1 MQLRERLTAEMKTA
15 MKSRDSLRLSAIR
28 MILSSVKNRD
38 IELKREM
45 DDREITETIVTLCK
59 QRRESIR
66 LFKEAGRQELVDKE
80 EAELALML
88 EFLPQQLTREELE
101 SLVDKAIAETS
112 ATSGKDMGKVMK
124 VLQSQ
129 VSGRADGK
137 LVSEVVKQKLA

>member
-1 MQLRERLTAEMKTA
+1 MQLRERLTAA
-15 MKSRDSLRLSAIR
+15 MKEAMKNRDSLRLSAIR
-28 MILSSVKNRD
+28 MTLSSVKNRD
-38 IELKREM
+38 IELRREM
-45 DDREITETIVTLCK
+45 NDQEITETIVTLCK

-80 EAELALML
+80 EAELALL
-88 EFLPQQLTREELE
+88 QEFLPQQLTREELE
-101 SLVDKAIAETS
+101 ALVAQAISETS

-124 VLQSQ
+124 HLQPL

>member
-1 MQLRERLTAEMKTA
+1 MQLRERLQSEMKQA
-15 MKSRDSLRLSAIR
+15 MKSRDALRLSAIR
-28 MILSSVKNRD
+28 MVISAVKNRD
-38 IELKREM
+38 IEARHELG
-45 DDREITETIVTLCK
+45 DAEITETISTLCK

-80 EAELALML
+80 EAELGVML

-101 SLVDKAIAETS
+101 SLVEKAIAETAAS
-112 ATSGKDMGKVMK
+112 GGKDMGKVMK
-124 VLQSQ
+124 HLVPM

>member
-1 MQLRERLTAEMKTA
+1 MQLRERLQTELKEA
-15 MKSRDSLRLSAIR
+15 MKSRDALRLSTIR
-28 MILSSVKNRD
+28 SVLSSVKNRD
-38 IELKREM
+38 IELRRELG
-45 DDREITETIVTLCK
+45 DTEITETIVTLCK

-80 EAELALML
+80 ESELALLMGY
-88 EFLPQQLTREELE
+88 LPQQLTREELV

-124 VLQSQ
+124 ALLPS

-137 LVSEVVKQKLA
+137 LVSEVVKEKLA

>member
-1 MQLRERLTAEMKTA
+1 MQLRERLQAEMKEA
-15 MKSRDSLRLSAIR
+15 MKSRDALRLSAIR
-28 MILSSVKNRD
+28 MVLSSVKNRD
-38 IELKREM
+38 IEFRRELN
-45 DDREITETIVTLCK
+45 DAEITETIATLCK

-80 EAELALML
+80 EAELKLML

-101 SLVDKAIAETS
+101 ALVDKAIAETS

-124 VLQSQ
+124 ALVPN

-137 LVSEVVKQKLA
+137 LVSEVVKEKLA

>member
-1 MQLRERLTAEMKTA
+1 MQLRERLTAA
-15 MKSRDSLRLSAIR
+15 MKEAMKNRDSLRLSAIR
-28 MILSSVKNRD
+28 MVLSSVKNRD
-38 IELKREM
+38 IELRREM
-45 DDREITETIVTLCK
+45 NDGEITETIVTLCK

-80 EAELALML
+80 EAELALL
-88 EFLPQQLTREELE
+88 QEFLPQQLTREELE
-101 SLVDKAIAETS
+101 ALVAQAISETS

-124 VLQSQ
+124 HLQPL

>member
-1 MQLRERLTAEMKTA
+1 MKEA
-15 MKSRDSLRLSAIR
+15 MKSRDTLRLSVIR
-28 MILSSVKNRD
+28 MIISSVKNRD
-38 IELKREM
+38 IELRRELN
-45 DDREITETIVTLCK
+45 DAEITDAIVSLCK

-66 LFKEAGRQELVDKE
+66 LFKEAGRQDLVEKE
-80 EAELALML
+80 EAELALMQ

-101 SLVDKAIAETS
+101 SLVDKAIAETA

-124 VLQSQ
+124 ALQPQ

>member
-1 MQLRERLTAEMKTA
+1 MQLRERLTAQMKEA
-15 MKSRDSLRLSAIR
+15 MKSRDALRLSTIR
-28 MILSSVKNRD
+28 MVLSSVKNRD
-38 IELKREM
+38 IELRREM
-45 DDREITETIVTLCK
+45 NDAEIIETIGTLCK

-80 EAELALML
+80 EAELALL
-88 EFLPQQLTREELE
+88 IEFLPQQLTREELE

-124 VLQSQ
+124 ALMPD

-137 LVSEVVKQKLA
+137 LVSEVVKEKLA

>member
-101 SLVDKAIAETS
+101 SLVDKAIAETA

>member
-1 MQLRERLTAEMKTA
+1 MQLRERLKDELKEA
-15 MKSRDSLRLSAIR
+15 MKSRDALRLSTIR
-28 MILSSVKNRD
+28 SVISTVKNRD
-38 IELKREM
+38 IEIRRELN
-45 DDREITETIVTLCK
+45 DAEITETIVTLCK

-80 EAELALML
+80 EAELALLMGY
-88 EFLPQQLTREELE
+88 LPQQLTREELE

-124 VLQSQ
+124 ALQSS

-137 LVSEVVKQKLA
+137 LVSEVVKEKLA

>member
-1 MQLRERLTAEMKTA
+1 MKEA
-15 MKSRDSLRLSAIR
+15 MKSRDTLRLSVIR
-28 MILSSVKNRD
+28 MVISSVKNRD
-38 IELKREM
+38 IELRRELN
-45 DDREITETIVTLCK
+45 DSEITDAIVSLCK

-66 LFKEAGRQELVDKE
+66 LFKEAGRQDLVEKE
-80 EAELALML
+80 EAELALMQ

-101 SLVDKAIAETS
+101 SLVDKAIAETA

-124 VLQSQ
+124 ALQPQ